1 MAAFPI
7 GPRHARMLLAA
18 AAFEPTVPG
27 VLHHGLALAAAISQ
41 ESPFLSSSGECDE
54 AVRGQ
59 ADTAE
64 AEEAD
69 AEVRVSLATRSA
81 YADTKREATDSRRSD
96 PADDATA
103 ASD

>member
-18 AAFEPTVPG
+18 ASFEATTPG

-41 ESPFLSSSGECDE
+41 ESPFLSSSGDTEE
-54 AVRGQ
+54 ESREE

-64 AEEAD
+64 AEEGEET
-69 AEVRVSLATRSA
+69 AEVR
-81 YADTKREATDSRRSD
+81 
-96 PADDATA
+96 
-103 ASD
+103 ASSSTWL